1 MLDSQ
6 VLNAVLVR
14 FRPIRMQRSLQTVFS
29 KVKKI
34 RLDIQMADSQQN
46 TKRGFTLVELL
57 VVIAIIGIL
66 VGMLFPAV
74 QAVRSSARQSSCL
87 NNLRNIA
94 LAAHNFEA
102 TNQSFPKADD
112 GEGGS
117 LFLDL
122 SSYLDQQF
130 LYERSIEDLDT
141 AAGET
146 RADRLA
152 ELSNIPFETLF
163 CPATPEQLHQ
173 ANVANQGKFTTHYYA
188 VAGPTDTAESSD
200 GTRTYTYRELT
211 PEPSGGQVSL
221 NGLFSPDDEGRFRF
235 ARGLRDIRDGASNTI
250 IFGEIG
256 TSPQVDSTTTDR
268 GGWAFGATYQTGGS
282 QSVQDIY
289 VAKSISD
296 NINRTEKTAVNELSF
311 SSVHNGGVNF
321 AFGDGSV
328 RFVRDRVSLD
338 ILKTFASIDRLETP
352 ERLEE

>member
-1 MLDSQ
+1 MSCLTISRQ
-6 VLNAVLVR
+6 ASAISVR
-14 FRPIRMQRSLQTVFS
+14 WGNTVAFR
-29 KVKKI
+29 
-34 RLDIQMADSQQN
+34 
-46 TKRGFTLVELL
+46 L
-57 VVIAIIGIL
+57 VVKLLANQGSCRKSKSESL
-66 VGMLFPAV
+66 VLGVDRRKSKQINCF
-74 QAVRSSARQSSCL
+74 S
-87 NNLRNIA
+87 LRANS
-94 LAAHNFEA
+94 N
-102 TNQSFPKADD
+102 
-112 GEGGS
+112 
-117 LFLDL
+117 
-122 SSYLDQQF
+122 
-130 LYERSIEDLDT
+130 EDLDT

-163 CPATPEQLHQ
+163 CPATTEQVHQ

-200 GTRTYTYRELT
+200 GTRTYTYRELN

-221 NGLFSPDDEGRFRF
+221 NGLFSPDDKGRFRF
-235 ARGLRDIRDGASNTI
+235 ARGLRDIRDGASNTV
-250 IFGEIG
+250 IFGEIA

-338 ILKTFASIDRLETP
+338 ILKTFASISRLETP

>member
-1 MLDSQ
+1 M
-6 VLNAVLVR
+6 
-14 FRPIRMQRSLQTVFS
+14 
-29 KVKKI
+29 
-34 RLDIQMADSQQN
+34 
-46 TKRGFTLVELL
+46 
-57 VVIAIIGIL
+57 
-66 VGMLFPAV
+66 
-74 QAVRSSARQSSCL
+74 
-87 NNLRNIA
+87 
-94 LAAHNFEA
+94 
-102 TNQSFPKADD
+102 
-112 GEGGS
+112 
-117 LFLDL
+117 
-122 SSYLDQQF
+122 
-130 LYERSIEDLDT
+130 DT

-163 CPATPEQLHQ
+163 CPATTEQVHQ

-200 GTRTYTYRELT
+200 GTRTYTYKELT

-221 NGLFSPDDEGRFRF
+221 NGLFSPDDEGRFSF
-235 ARGLRDIRDGASNTI
+235 SRGLRDIRDGASNTI
-250 IFGEIG
+250 IFGEIAR
-256 TSPQVDSTTTDR
+256 SPQFDSITTDR

-328 RFVRDRVSLD
+328 RFVRDRISLD